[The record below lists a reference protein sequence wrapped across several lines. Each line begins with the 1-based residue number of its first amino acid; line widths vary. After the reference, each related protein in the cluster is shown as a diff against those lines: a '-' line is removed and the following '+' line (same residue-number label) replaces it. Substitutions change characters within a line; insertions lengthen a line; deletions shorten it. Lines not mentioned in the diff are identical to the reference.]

1 MAPALLRSVCRASC
15 SPAGGSRLGPADL
28 PNSRARWPRRC
39 AAGPGHSANFPAF
52 IFIDTG
58 LGSVREGR
66 YMAPFRPGEAAAGP
80 SHPASAALD
89 GTPATTGTNW
99 RLARCGD
106 SRPPIPRARSV
117 IQGVVEND
125 GYALV
130 FSALSSFRLT
140 YSKTFRHFSKL
151 DSRCRYR

>member
-58 LGSVREGR
+58 LGSVRAIRG
-66 YMAPFRPGEAAAGP
+66 AAAGP

-89 GTPATTGTNW
+89 RTPATTGTNW

-140 YSKTFRHFSKL
+140 YSKPKH
-151 DSRCRYR
+151 